1 MLNEAKAA
9 GQYRHETMGR
19 NYDRIGIVTVQE
31 ILDGAR
37 LEIPMSLEVL
47 KAAQKAGE
55 VPQDDLPFD
64 ALQCKDIFQSSP
76 LPTSLLHDLPSDVA
90 HGLDARFYRPHYQ
103 RLRAV
108 WLPMNARQPCIVI
121 ECELQSRSE
130 ERR

>member
-47 KAAQKAGE
+47 KAAQKSGE
-55 VPQDDLPFD
+55 VPQDDLPF
-64 ALQCKDIFQSSP
+64 
-76 LPTSLLHDLPSDVA
+76 
-90 HGLDARFYRPHYQ
+90 
-103 RLRAV
+103 
-108 WLPMNARQPCIVI
+108 
-121 ECELQSRSE
+121 
-130 ERR
+130 